1 VPGQNLRGFA
11 EKVALVTGGSSRIG
25 RAVALQLALE
35 GAYVILQS
43 EALSEGDNHFINE
56 LQSLGTLVSAVRGTV
71 STADGVIE
79 VFSAVEPIFGRLD
92 LLVNAAG
99 NEGPGDNI
107 GSDDER
113 WDATVGTMSKGAYSC
128 SLAAQKLM
136 AGRPSPAIINVA
148 VWDDVVDKQTRA
160 VRLAASRA
168 LEGVTAGLAEQLQP
182 RVRVN
187 CVALNERAGGADP
200 AQIVASDDAARVCVY
215 LLSGEARAIRGQ
227 VIRLG

>member
-43 EALSEGDNHFINE
+43 EALSETDSHFINE
-56 LQSLGTLVSAVRGTV
+56 LQSLGTLASAVRGSVAT
-71 STADGVIE
+71 SAGVEE
-79 VFSAVEPIFGRLD
+79 VFSSVGPIFGRLD

-99 NEGPGDNI
+99 NETLDL
-107 GSDDER
+107 DDQW
-113 WDATVGTMSKGAYSC
+113 WDAQLATMSKGAYLC

-136 AGRPSPAIINVA
+136 AGRPSPAIVNVA
-148 VWDDVVDKQTRA
+148 VWDEVLDEQSLA
-160 VRLAASRA
+160 VRLAASHA
-168 LEGVTAGLAEQLQP
+168 LEGVTVGLAERLE
-182 RVRVN
+182 RRIRVN
-187 CVALNERAGGADP
+187 CVALNDRVVRANSP
-200 AQIVASDDAARVCVY
+200 QTVATDDAARVCVY
-215 LLSGEARAIRGQ
+215 LLSGEARAVKGQ